1 MRQAELAELDKQ
13 AQVVEQVVL
22 VVKVQHLL
30 LVVLAELDKLV
41 ELVV

>member
-1 MRQAELAELDKQ
+1 MLQAELAELDKQ

>member
-1 MRQAELAELDKQ
+1 VLQAELAELDKQ

-30 LVVLAELDKLV
+30 LVVLAELDKL
-41 ELVV
+41 